1 MIIERTQ
8 RRLVFATFD
17 IRGKAFVHQFG
28 VANLLLRL
36 VIFIRI
42 DETDMTCDLLKS
54 RQAVARQYRLAAYIE
69 DDVSR
74 HSLFQDQAF
83 PMWILSRRF
92 LTTLAN
98 LHTRV
103 FGTNR
108 ISIQKLPDMLTTCQA
123 EIGNLLN
130 RSQRA
135 EDNLI
140 VLVRQLMNKASLG
153 PSDEDRRENTIFDEF
168 HNDLLIRQFLQG
180 RVVIQ
185 SSFQRLPDSAFPL
198 TWGTEAT
205 W

>member
-1 MIIERTQ
+1 VIIERTQ
-8 RRLVFATFD
+8 RRLLFAAFD
-17 IRGKAFVHQFG
+17 IRGKAFVHQLG
-28 VANLLLRL
+28 VADLLLRL

-42 DETDMTCDLLKS
+42 DETDMTCDLLES
-54 RQAVARQYRLAAYIE
+54 RQAVARQYRLAAFIG

-74 HSLFQDQAF
+74 HSLFQNQSF
-83 PMWILSRRF
+83 PMWILPRRF
-92 LTTLAN
+92 LTTLTD

-130 RSQRA
+130 WSERA
-135 EDNLI
+135 EDDLI
-140 VLVRQLMNKASLG
+140 VLVRQLVNKASLG
-153 PSDEDRRENTIFDEF
+153 SSDENRRKNTIFDEF
-168 HNDLLIRQFLQG
+168 HDDLLIRQFLQR

-185 SSFQRLPDSAFPL
+185 SSFQRLPNSTFPL

-205 W
+205 G